1 MICIDVGNS
10 DRILSRLKELQGKQF
25 RYVKYLISIL
35 QTLKKDKKLIKYI
48 DKKKCLILKDDYID
62 DLGLNLIIDKKVSI
76 KFNETKKN
84 FITITKNEQ
93 KTFKISEIEELCKY
107 VRKTLNKIYGDRL
120 KAVAST
126 QYLYNGNLITA
137 NSKQEAIEVM
147 SDSNVEIDYR
157 DSFVEKWFKVFNEKY
172 FSNKLKSIN
181 VSWSSSMEYNG
192 CFKYNVD
199 VFAKIIYPLGI
210 ELNKSSISSFESF
223 RNILVHEM
231 LHYYVDCYINKPT
244 NEQWI
249 EAVKLKLTKGEEAYL
264 DALDLGTDK
273 CHLGNWQRLAN
284 ELNSKFKEL
293 NITAFGER
301 DIGLFSNKID
311 YDNIHLV
318 LVKYKNN
325 DTDETNEKFKI
336 YNKERLDEIKKHVR
350 EYKNKPI
357 SQKEF
362 YFYEIGLDKNKLS
375 SSGIT
380 ETFGNEM
387 LSDSFIN
394 YLKKSGI
401 VTKDVIFLG
410 KSDAYKRFSTV

>member
-147 SDSNVEIDYR
+147 SNVEVDYR

-244 NEQWI
+244 NEQWM
-249 EAVKLKLTKGEEAYL
+249 EAVKLKLTKGEETYL